1 MEIKKGF
8 GVKNPLFVGVV
19 ILSGEDGL
27 DGEDGRS
34 DFIFTPIGDDD
45 GGGGGGVKNKGSV
58 AKLFKFKLSLFE
70 GGNIVVGVIAVAAV
84 ENCDIT
90 AGLATIVGSDIVD
103 FVPVVVVEVLPH
115 IEDNTKAAATVCS
128 WL

>member
-1 MEIKKGF
+1 MEIKKGL
-8 GVKNPLFVGVV
+8 GVKNPIFVGVV
-19 ILSGEDGL
+19 ILSGEG
-27 DGEDGRS
+27 GRS

-58 AKLFKFKLSLFE
+58 AKLFKLLLFE

-84 ENCDIT
+84 ENCDIA
-90 AGLATIVGSDIVD
+90 AGLATIDGSDIVD
-103 FVPVVVVEVLPH
+103 LVPVVVVEVLPH

-128 WL
+128 WV